1 MPTYRIMFHTNK
13 TPKVM
18 ALLCQLYHEMPTEF
32 ACPAEMPADGKGVD
46 VSCPFL
52 PPLKCSE
59 INEANWEA
67 VMEEE

>member
-18 ALLCQLYHEMPTEF
+18 ALLCQLYHEMPF
-32 ACPAEMPADGKGVD
+32 DGKGVD

-52 PPLKCSE
+52 PPLKCGE
-59 INEANWEA
+59 IEEANWEA
-67 VMEEE
+67 AMEEE